1 MTKTITFSIAA
12 YNAENTLEKCL
23 SSFLSLKNKAAVE
36 VLIID
41 DGSTDSTAAI
51 AERYERENPELYKL
65 IRKENGGHGSTIN
78 TGVQKASGKYFRP
91 IDSDDWVS
99 PSTDEIIE
107 KIEDKDFDAIACDF
121 LVKHLNDGKEETR
134 TYSFLK
140 ENSEDFISR
149 RKDWPATFP
158 YHSIF
163 YKTEILRQNKIHFE
177 EKCFYED
184 SEYTLYPLP
193 FCESFFY
200 TNEPLYVYTLGSSE
214 QSVSFANVMKHI
226 DNQEKI
232 LEKLFDFYTRNEKT
246 DKSAYY
252 RKRIFEV
259 LNFYYKATMRREWYE
274 DSSLQERKRAF
285 FKRLEKS
292 NPGLFLSY
300 VGETNL
306 RKVQHLTKYRID
318 GLIAKTYNF
327 LKKRQG

>member
-23 SSFLSLKNKAAVE
+23 SSFLSLKNKASIE

-51 AERYERENPELYKL
+51 AERYERDEPELYKL

-78 TGVQKASGKYFRP
+78 TGVQKASGKYFR
-91 IDSDDWVS
+91 
-99 PSTDEIIE
+99 
-107 KIEDKDFDAIACDF
+107 
-121 LVKHLNDGKEETR
+121 
-134 TYSFLK
+134 
-140 ENSEDFISR
+140 
-149 RKDWPATFP
+149 
-158 YHSIF
+158 
-163 YKTEILRQNKIHFE
+163 QNKIHFE

-200 TNEPLYVYTLGSSE
+200 INEPLYVYTLGSSE

-292 NPGLFLSY
+292 NPRLFLSY